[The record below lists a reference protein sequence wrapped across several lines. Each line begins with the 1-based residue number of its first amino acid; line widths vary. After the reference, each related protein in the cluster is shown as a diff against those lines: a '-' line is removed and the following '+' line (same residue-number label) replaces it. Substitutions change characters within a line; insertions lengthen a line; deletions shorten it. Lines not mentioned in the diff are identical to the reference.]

1 MTQQQYAALAAAT
14 SGEPSSARVKDAG
27 ERRAPSA
34 ARALPMVCECC
45 IKEEDQGCHVI
56 ISCSTARMVEL
67 LERASKRSHDEERP
81 SYDGAASQPHAH
93 KLKSGVAPLSAN
105 AASTAAC
112 KPMQRVKIAGLPRS
126 AATPHSSRATL
137 PGDEACTNLPAA
149 HATATIERARSTDDS
164 TCVPPAV
171 AWPTCKTQRG
181 TSQTTSATLT
191 AATLGA
197 AHGGELRLPS
207 ARASACASKP
217 LRHVRYDRRI
227 HVHPW
232 SGRVTVHGRR
242 IYTGAYGTMAEAAR
256 RVDLIL
262 LSVGREPINYAW
274 RPALAHE
281 RTRDARG
288 EWCDWVCLDD
298 GEHAA
303 RAAPMVSKCE
313 AAGASAPH
321 ARVTASSAA
330 RCSRRPHGSR
340 AALIR
345 TPHASSRCADR
356 RCPRAGGRARQVAL
370 AKFGSGSGE
379 SESVARK
386 ASRRRADDDG
396 NGAGCGKHARRAPD
410 AVERRCFRMGGEASA
425 DDARN
430 ETALLIRDFAAA
442 LGDDAPALA
451 VGAELH
457 GGIDEACS
465 TVGAPCAPPAMVDDA
480 RNILLCWETEC

>member
-313 AAGASAPH
+313 AAG
-321 ARVTASSAA
+321 
-330 RCSRRPHGSR
+330 
-340 AALIR
+340 
-345 TPHASSRCADR
+345 
-356 RCPRAGGRARQVAL
+356 GRARQVAL